1 MSPIVVLDTNKIIAA
16 ILRPGRVR
24 RNLLAQQCTFITP
37 PHAWDEVEEHIVEI
51 AQEKKV
57 PVEKLARLL
66 ARIKEEV
73 VIEVVPVEPIVS
85 LARGLAGGFD
95 PDDWP
100 FVALAA
106 QYGAPIWTND
116 RELIHHSL
124 RTGKYRAIDTEGL
137 EMLLEGKPWEQVVER
152 MREKYVGH

>member
-1 MSPIVVLDTNKIIAA
+1 MGPVVVLDTNKIIAA

-24 RNLLAQQCTFITP
+24 KNLLAQQCTFITP

-51 AQEKKV
+51 AREKKV
-57 PVEKLARLL
+57 AVEKLARLL

-73 VIEVVPVEPIVS
+73 VIEVVPVEPFVS
-85 LARGLAGGFD
+85 MARGLAGGFD

-100 FVALAA
+100 FIALAA

-116 RELIHHSL
+116 RELIRHSL
-124 RTGKYRAIDTEGL
+124 KTKSIKL
-137 EMLLEGKPWEQVVER
+137 
-152 MREKYVGH
+152 